1 MTADAKDLINRMLT
15 VDPAKRITG
24 IEAIHHPWIAQGET
38 VASHQDRLATIDR
51 LRTFNSARRK
61 FKAAV
66 IAIQLAHMNFGE
78 SSEEPEEI

>member
-24 IEAIHHPWIAQGET
+24 IEAINHPWIGQRDT
-38 VASHQDRLATIDR
+38 VASPQERLATLDR

-66 IAIQLAHMNFGE
+66 IAVQLTQMNFGE
-78 SSEEPEEI
+78 SSEEPEAI